1 MARKKIRVRG
11 HRFSDAPAMYMKRT
25 KFDRSHV
32 YKTTFNSGKLIPI
45 FVDEVLPGDTTRMS
59 INYFARLATPI
70 KPIMDNI
77 YLDWFFFFVPNRLVW
92 EHWQNFC
99 FEQEDPDDSTD
110 YVIPTI
116 SASSATE
123 NSLIGSLWDYFGL
136 PINTTENITGIS
148 ALPFRGV
155 YLIWNEWFRD
165 ENLQK
170 SVKIEKGDAN
180 QVLNISRLSEQP
192 SWVIN
197 SSSTDAYPGFACPPR
212 GKRHDYFTS
221 ALPWT
226 QKGPGVSV
234 GLAGTASIIDPSPTA
249 GYLLHSTSDQLAAV
263 SAYGGDASSSGG
275 TRKAFGSGSITFNRG
290 SDSKWS
296 SIGGFAG
303 NSSDNI
309 TMSARP
315 ASGFLANDSYV
326 DLDTSSIF
334 TINSL
339 RTAFQM
345 QKFYERLARGGSR
358 YTEVLRSFFGV
369 VSPDARLQRPE
380 FLGSFTKMVNVNPIA
395 QTSATDNISPQG
407 NLSAYGVTAAK
418 FHGFTKSFVEH
429 GYIIGFVCARADLT
443 YQQGINKMW
452 LRSTVYDFYWPTFA
466 HLGEQAIELR
476 EIYAQGT
483 EADSI
488 VFGYQER
495 YAEYRYKPS
504 QITGK
509 FRSSVTDGTL
519 DKWHLS
525 QFFKTAPTLNEEFI
539 VENPPI
545 SRIVAVPSE
554 PEFLLDIG
562 FRYTTVRPMP
572 MFGTPGLVD
581 HF

>member
-32 YKTTFNSGKLIPI
+32 YKTTFDSGKLIPV

-59 INYFARLATPI
+59 VNYFARLATPI

-99 FEQEDPDDSTD
+99 FEQEDPDDTTD
-110 YVIPTI
+110 YVIPTVT
-116 SASSATE
+116 ATGNSE
-123 NSLIGSLWDYFGL
+123 NAYIGSLWDYFGL
-136 PINTTENITGIS
+136 PVNTSGNLSGIS

-170 SVKIEKGDAN
+170 SVKIQKGDTN
-180 QVLNISRLSEQP
+180 EVLNSARASEQP
-192 SWVIN
+192 SWVFTSGTTIV
-197 SSSTDAYPGFACPPR
+197 AGLACPPR

-226 QKGPGVSV
+226 QKGPGVSI
-234 GLAGTASIIDPSPTA
+234 GLAGTASIVDPTPGS
-249 GYLLHSTSDQLAAV
+249 GYLLHSNFADLAAV
-263 SAYGGDASSSGG
+263 TAYGGDASGSGG
-275 TRKAFGSGSITFNRG
+275 SRVAKGSGSISIHRRG
-290 SDSKWS
+290 SS
-296 SIGGFAG
+296 SVYSDISGF
-303 NSSDNI
+303 SDNAN
-309 TMSARP
+309 TDVTVSAQA
-315 ASGFLANDSYV
+315 ASTYLGNDSYV

-395 QTSATDNISPQG
+395 QTSATDNTSPQG

-429 GYIIGFVCARADLT
+429 GYVFGFVCARADLT

-476 EIYAQGT
+476 EIYAQGSESDT
-483 EADSI
+483 T

-509 FRSSVTDGTL
+509 FRSSVVNGSL

-525 QFFKTAPTLNEEFI
+525 QFFENAPTLNEEFI

-545 SRIVAVPSE
+545 ERIIAVPSE

>member
-1 MARKKIRVRG
+1 MARKIRVKG
-11 HRFSDAPAMYMKRT
+11 HRFSDAPAMYMRRT

-32 YKTTFNSGKLIPI
+32 YKTTFDSGKLIPV
-45 FVDEVLPGDTTRMS
+45 FVDEVLPGDTSSLRVR
-59 INYFARLATPI
+59 YFSRLATPI

-92 EHWQNFC
+92 NHWQNFC

-110 YVIPTI
+110 YVCPTT
-116 SASSATE
+116 SLGGSSD
-123 NSLIGSLWDYFGL
+123 SLHGVGTLWDYFGL
-136 PINTTENITGIS
+136 PTGLPNALTGIN

-170 SVKIEKGDAN
+170 SVKIQKGDTN
-180 QVLNISRLSEQP
+180 EVFDGSRISEQP
-192 SWVIN
+192 EWITPTSV
-197 SSSTDAYPGFACPPR
+197 YPCPPR

-226 QKGPGVSV
+226 QKGPGVSI
-234 GLAGTASIIDPSPTA
+234 GLAGTAPIVNQGTLPNFFLS
-249 GYLLHSTSDQLAAV
+249 STSNQLAAV
-263 SAYGGDASSSGG
+263 SAYGGSASSSGG
-275 TRKAFGSGSITFNRG
+275 KRRASGTGSITFNRG
-290 SDSKWS
+290 SDSDWS
-296 SIGGFAG
+296 NVGGFAG
-303 NSSDNI
+303 NFSDSI
-309 TMSARP
+309 TMTATPGNTLLGSE
-315 ASGFLANDSYV
+315 SYV
-326 DLDTSSIF
+326 NLDASSIF

-380 FLGSFTKMVNVNPIA
+380 FLGSFTKMMNINPIA
-395 QTSATDNISPQG
+395 QTSSTNDTTPQG
-407 NLSAYGVTAAK
+407 NLSAYGVTGAK

-429 GYIIGFVCARADLT
+429 GYVFGFCCARADLT
-443 YQQGINKMW
+443 YQQGVNRMW
-452 LRSTVYDFYWPTFA
+452 TRSTVYDWYWPTFA
-466 HLGEQAIELR
+466 HLGEQAVLLK
-476 EIYAQGT
+476 EIYATGNAEQ
-483 EADSI
+483 DNS

-504 QITGK
+504 VICGK
-509 FRSSVTDGTL
+509 FRSNIKGNL
-519 DKWHLS
+519 DVWHLS
-525 QFFKTAPTLNEEFI
+525 QYFETAPKLSPEFI
-539 VENPPI
+539 EEDVPI
-545 SRIVAVPSE
+545 GRIIAVPSE
-554 PEFLLDIG
+554 PQFLIDIG
-562 FRYTTVRPMP
+562 FKYTTVRPMP

>member
-32 YKTTFNSGKLIPI
+32 YKTTFDSGKLIPV

-99 FEQEDPDDSTD
+99 FEQEDPGDKTD
-110 YVIPTI
+110 YVIPTV
-116 SASSATE
+116 SATG
-123 NSLIGSLWDYFGL
+123 NSDNAYVGSLWDYFGL
-136 PINTTENITGIS
+136 PVNTSGNLSGIS

-155 YLIWNEWFRD
+155 YLIYNEWFRD

-170 SVKIEKGDAN
+170 SVKIQKGDTN
-180 QVLNISRLSEQP
+180 EVLNSARSSEQP
-192 SWVIN
+192 SWVFT
-197 SSSTDAYPGFACPPR
+197 TDTNIVPGLACPPR

-226 QKGPGVSV
+226 QKGPGVSI
-234 GLAGTASIIDPSPTA
+234 GLAGTATLVDPKPVS
-249 GYLLHSTSDQLAAV
+249 GYFVQQSNNSLGAAQLAKD
-263 SAYGGDASSSGG
+263 GGVHGVY
-275 TRKAFGSGSITFNRG
+275 TGSGTLSYQGGYSVSIAGHSANG
-290 SDSKWS
+290 SGMATVTAQPGSSWLSK
-296 SIGGFAG
+296 
-303 NSSDNI
+303 
-309 TMSARP
+309 
-315 ASGFLANDSYV
+315 DSYA
-326 DLDTSSIF
+326 DLDSSSIF

-395 QTSATDNISPQG
+395 QTSATDNTSPQG

-429 GYIIGFVCARADLT
+429 GYIFGFVCARADLT

-476 EIYAQGT
+476 EIYAQGSK
-483 EADSI
+483 ADTT

-509 FRSSVTDGTL
+509 FRSSVVKGSL

-525 QFFKTAPTLNEEFI
+525 QFFNNAPTLNEEFI
-539 VENPPI
+539 IENPPI
-545 SRIVAVPSE
+545 ERIIAVPSE

>member
-32 YKTTFNSGKLIPI
+32 YKTTFNSGKLIPV

-59 INYFARLATPI
+59 VNYFARLATPI

-99 FEQEDPDDSTD
+99 FEQEDPESSTD
-110 YVIPTI
+110 YVIPAI
-116 SASSATE
+116 SASG
-123 NSLIGSLWDYFGL
+123 NSDNAYVGSLWDYFGL
-136 PINTTENITGIS
+136 PVNTDDNLSGIS

-170 SVKIEKGDAN
+170 SVKIQKGDAN
-180 QVLNISRLSEQP
+180 EVLNSARSSDQP
-192 SWVIN
+192 SWVFTTGTSIV
-197 SSSTDAYPGFACPPR
+197 PGLACPPR
-212 GKRHDYFTS
+212 CKRHDYFTS

-226 QKGPGVSV
+226 QKGPGVNISLTGNAPVFGDGQRLGVAPDDSGNSV
-234 GLAGTASIIDPSPTA
+234 GYLSMTGNVGAIFRHDNGDEWSAHQTAFV
-249 GYLLHSTSDQLAAV
+249 TSDKSRSGLIADLSDI
-263 SAYGGDASSSGG
+263 SA
-275 TRKAFGSGSITFNRG
+275 I
-290 SDSKWS
+290 
-296 SIGGFAG
+296 
-303 NSSDNI
+303 
-309 TMSARP
+309 
-315 ASGFLANDSYV
+315 
-326 DLDTSSIF
+326 
-334 TINSL
+334 TINAL

-395 QTSATDNISPQG
+395 QTSATDNTSPQG
-407 NLSAYGVTAAK
+407 NLSAYGVTASR

-476 EIYAQGT
+476 EIYAQGSASDT
-483 EADSI
+483 L

-509 FRSSVTDGTL
+509 FRSSVTGGSL
-519 DKWHLS
+519 DVWHLS
-525 QFFKTAPTLNEEFI
+525 QFFTNAPTLNEEFI
-539 VENPPI
+539 TENPPI
-545 SRIVAVPSE
+545 KRIIAVQDE

>member
-32 YKTTFNSGKLIPI
+32 YKTTFDSGRLIPVFI
-45 FVDEVLPGDTTRMS
+45 DEVLPGDTTRMS
-59 INYFARLATPI
+59 VNYFARLATPI

-110 YVIPTI
+110 YVIPTV
-116 SASSATE
+116 TVTG
-123 NSLIGSLWDYFGL
+123 NSKNAYVGSLWDYFGL
-136 PINTTENITGIS
+136 PVNTPGNLSGIS

-170 SVKIEKGDAN
+170 SVKIQKGDTN
-180 QVLNISRLSEQP
+180 EVLNSARASEQP
-192 SWVIN
+192 SWVFTSGTNIV
-197 SSSTDAYPGFACPPR
+197 PGLACPPR

-226 QKGPGVSV
+226 QKGPGVSI
-234 GLAGTASIIDPSPTA
+234 GLAGTATLVDPSPVSGYFVAQSNADLGAAQLSQDGGVRDVYTGVGSLQYQGGYSVSIA
-249 GYLLHSTSDQLAAV
+249 GHSVNGSGIASV
-263 SAYGGDASSSGG
+263 SAKPGSSWL
-275 TRKAFGSGSITFNRG
+275 
-290 SDSKWS
+290 SK
-296 SIGGFAG
+296 
-303 NSSDNI
+303 
-309 TMSARP
+309 
-315 ASGFLANDSYV
+315 DSYA
-326 DLDTSSIF
+326 DLDSSSIF

-395 QTSATDNISPQG
+395 QTSATDNTSPQG

-429 GYIIGFVCARADLT
+429 GYIFGFVCARADLT

-476 EIYAQGT
+476 EIYAQGS
-483 EADSI
+483 EADTT

-509 FRSSVTDGTL
+509 FRSSITSGNL
-519 DKWHLS
+519 DVWHLS
-525 QFFKTAPTLNEEFI
+525 QFFNNAPTLNEEFI
-539 VENPPI
+539 MENPPI
-545 SRIVAVPSE
+545 ERIIAVPSE

>member
-1 MARKKIRVRG
+1 MARKIRVRG
-11 HRFSDAPAMYMKRT
+11 HRFSDAPAMYMRRT

-32 YKTTFNSGKLIPI
+32 YKTTFNSGKLIPV

-59 INYFARLATPI
+59 VNYFARLATPI

-92 EHWQNFC
+92 DHWQNFC

-110 YVIPTI
+110 YVIPVIMGNANTDN
-116 SASSATE
+116 TYV
-123 NSLIGSLWDYFGL
+123 GSLWDYFGL
-136 PINTTENITGIS
+136 PINTSNTISGIS
-148 ALPFRGV
+148 ALPFRAV

-170 SVKIEKGDAN
+170 SVKIQKGDKN
-180 QVLNISRLSEQP
+180 EVLDSSRVSDQP
-192 SWVIN
+192 SWLFKSGTSIFPG
-197 SSSTDAYPGFACPPR
+197 YPCPPR

-226 QKGPGVSV
+226 QKGPGVSI
-234 GLAGTASIIDPSPTA
+234 GLAGTATLVDPSPVSGYFVQQSNNSLGAAQFSRDGGVHDVYTGDGTLRYQGGYSVSIAGHSVNSSGTA
-249 GYLLHSTSDQLAAV
+249 TVTAQPGSSWLSK
-263 SAYGGDASSSGG
+263 SAYA
-275 TRKAFGSGSITFNRG
+275 
-290 SDSKWS
+290 
-296 SIGGFAG
+296 
-303 NSSDNI
+303 
-309 TMSARP
+309 
-315 ASGFLANDSYV
+315 
-326 DLDTSSIF
+326 DLDSSSIF

-369 VSPDARLQRPE
+369 ISPDARLQRPE

-395 QTSATDNISPQG
+395 QTSATDTTSPQG
-407 NLSAYGVTAAK
+407 NLSAYGVTASK

-483 EADSI
+483 EADTI

-509 FRSSVTDGTL
+509 FRSSVTGGNL
-519 DKWHLS
+519 DVWHLS
-525 QFFKTAPTLNEEFI
+525 QFFQNAPTLNEEFI
-539 VENPPI
+539 TENPPI
-545 SRIVAVPSE
+545 KRIIAVQDE
-554 PEFLLDIG
+554 PEFLLDVG